1 MLSITKADKLAVQL
15 KEKLQAIAV
24 DALAIQTGFVRR
36 KPRKITPPEFLL
48 SFFITVLTGG
58 HSLAAFA
65 ATIGL
70 VHGVRI
76 SKQAVDKRIK
86 EPVLKF
92 LEFVLA
98 GTLSNI
104 IKSQRQPV
112 YSAIFTPFKHILVQ
126 DSTHI
131 TLDSKL
137 AEHFPGSRNH
147 TTKPTAILKI
157 QTVIDLLRE
166 QFCHFEITA
175 FTQNDQKA
183 STLILQIV
191 KRGDLI
197 IRDPGYFLLDGIKEI
212 QLKRA
217 YFLSRLKYGI
227 ALYQVDG
234 ETTFDLLAALQKHG
248 RLDVEVCLGAKEKL
262 RARLVAIPLPKKVAA
277 ERRRKARANRDRR
290 LNPSREHLALLSWD
304 IFVINVDRTLLTAEQ
319 IAEIYDLRWRIEIIF
334 KSWKSHFSTTNVP
347 KASAIR
353 VKSYIYA
360 TLIFITMFQTY
371 FFVRLYHEIYRKNNK
386 QLSLLKLSRFFKDQ
400 IWAMVLF
407 FHTSANVT
415 IEKVEEQ
422 IFYHCVY
429 ESRKNRLNYVQQ
441 IVSLG

>member
-1 MLSITKADKLAVQL
+1 
-15 KEKLQAIAV
+15 
-24 DALAIQTGFVRR
+24 
-36 KPRKITPPEFLL
+36 
-48 SFFITVLTGG
+48 
-58 HSLAAFA
+58 
-65 ATIGL
+65 

-157 QTVIDLLRE
+157 QTVIDLPRE

-197 IRDPGYFLLDGIKEI
+197 IRDLGYFLLDGIKEI

-262 RARLVAIPLPKKVAA
+262 RARLVAIPLPKK
-277 ERRRKARANRDRR
+277 
-290 LNPSREHLALLSWD
+290 
-304 IFVINVDRTLLTAEQ
+304 
-319 IAEIYDLRWRIEIIF
+319 
-334 KSWKSHFSTTNVP
+334 
-347 KASAIR
+347 
-353 VKSYIYA
+353 
-360 TLIFITMFQTY
+360 
-371 FFVRLYHEIYRKNNK
+371 
-386 QLSLLKLSRFFKDQ
+386 
-400 IWAMVLF
+400 
-407 FHTSANVT
+407 
-415 IEKVEEQ
+415 
-422 IFYHCVY
+422 
-429 ESRKNRLNYVQQ
+429 
-441 IVSLG
+441 